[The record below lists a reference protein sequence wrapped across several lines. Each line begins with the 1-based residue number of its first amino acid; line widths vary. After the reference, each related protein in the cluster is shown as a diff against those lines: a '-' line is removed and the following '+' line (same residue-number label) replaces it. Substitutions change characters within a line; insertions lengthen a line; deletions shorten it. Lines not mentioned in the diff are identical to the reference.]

1 MRENKGLIVEEY
13 LNKIIY
19 ASSDV
24 SVGEI
29 LVGFSCRPT
38 GGGAEVARSFKKL
51 GERGLH
57 AYSNI
62 NTTLLWGFLY
72 NSILDR

>member
-38 GGGAEVARSFKKL
+38 GGAEVARGFKKL

-62 NTTLLWGFLY
+62 NTTLLWGFY
-72 NSILDR
+72 TIQY